1 MSDEDEALTQRPAS
15 KTEAQRLEAWV
26 AAKLHGASR
35 HPSNDAALFAATDL
49 RPSAP
54 EDRSTEAQRLEQW
67 IASRLGA
74 RVTRGKTVDDVSGP
88 VDGVVATPFASREA
102 TLEERSWSPASTPR
116 DRSELPRAEEPSA
129 VTSRSPTAR
138 AKGFNPI
145 PMGVYA
151 RIKVELWRSK
161 EPPSKVLERHDLD
174 EVRWRA
180 HEHWLRAAMTA
191 AARTGDADFLVQLT
205 AALRAARAEAR
216 VASAPTQS
224 DVDDESDLER
234 FCRIRAAVELAGEEA
249 EEETLR
255 AEKIT
260 RLDWDDMRIEWSERL
275 RHDPELAR
283 RVRRLT
289 ARARREK
296 AASLED
302 VRVAA
307 APP

>member
-1 MSDEDEALTQRPAS
+1 MIDEDEALTQRPAS

-26 AAKLHGASR
+26 AAKLHAASP
-35 HPSNDAALFAATDL
+35 HALDDAAFFAAKGL

-67 IASRLGA
+67 IAARLRG
-74 RVTRGKTVDDVSGP
+74 RVDQGKTVDAVSGP
-88 VDGVVATPFASREA
+88 VGGIAATPFASREA

-116 DRSELPRAEEPSA
+116 DRSELPRAEEPSP

-138 AKGFNPI
+138 AKGFIPI

-161 EPPSKVLERHDLD
+161 EPPSKLLERHDID

-180 HEHWLRAAMTA
+180 HEHWLRAAMSTA
-191 AARTGDADFLVQLT
+191 ARNGDADFLVQLT

-216 VASAPTQS
+216 LASAPTQS
-224 DVDDESDLER
+224 DGDDESGLER
-234 FCRIRAAVELAGEEA
+234 FCRIRAALELAGEEA
-249 EEETLR
+249 EEEALR

-260 RLDWDDMRIEWSERL
+260 RLDWDDLRIEWSERL

-296 AASLED
+296 AGSLED
-302 VRVAA
+302 VQVAA
-307 APP
+307 AAP